1 MNTQHTRVVIV
12 GAGFGGLNVA
22 KALRKA
28 PVDILLVD
36 RNNFHT
42 FTPLLYQ
49 VATCGL
55 DPSDIAYPVRG
66 IFRGQANLR
75 FLLGTVSAVDTAAK
89 TVTIAAHEGTSVE
102 PYDYLVLA
110 AGTVTSYFG
119 NTEIGQ
125 ISFDIKTLEGSL
137 ELRNHVLRQ
146 FEAAAWSHDPHVRR
160 AMTTMVVVGGGATG
174 IETAGALFELY
185 SFVFKREYPQIA
197 DLEPKVILIEAT
209 DALLAP
215 YPDRLRAAAVRQLES
230 MGVEVRLGVKV
241 THAEPGAV
249 ILSDGTTIETF
260 TLVWAAGVEGSPLAR
275 SLGVPLE
282 RGGRVPVNAD
292 LTAIGLDGVYV
303 IGDLAYLIDPTTGQP
318 HPQVIP
324 VAIQQAKTAAGNIIA
339 ALEGRAPKPFKYF
352 DKGMMATIGRSR
364 AVAWPFNRVQ
374 LTGYVAW
381 LTWLVLHLL
390 WLLGFRN
397 RLSVLLNWVWS
408 YFTYDRSVKIIVN
421 PAERQRAVKAAV
433 EEPRPNRL

>member
-1 MNTQHTRVVIV
+1 MKTQRTRVVIV
-12 GAGFGGLNVA
+12 GAGFAGLNVA
-22 KALRKA
+22 KGLRKA

-36 RNNFHT
+36 RNNYHT

-66 IFRGQANLR
+66 ILRSQSNLR
-75 FLLGTVSAVDTAAK
+75 FLLGTVSAIDTNAK
-89 TVTIAAHEGTSVE
+89 TVTMTAHDGSVIE
-102 PYDYLVLA
+102 PYDHLVLA

-119 NTEIGQ
+119 NAEIGRF
-125 ISFDIKTLEGSL
+125 SFDIKTLEGSL

-146 FEAAAWSHDPHVRR
+146 FEAAAWTDDPQARR

-174 IETAGALFELY
+174 IETAGSLFELY
-185 SFVFKREYPQIA
+185 NFVFKREYPQIA
-197 DLEPKVILIEAT
+197 DLEPKVVLIEAT
-209 DALLAP
+209 DRLLAP
-215 YPDRLRAAAVRQLES
+215 YPERLRAAAVRQLES
-230 MGVEVRLGVKV
+230 LGVDVRLGVKV
-241 THAEPGAV
+241 MHARPGAV
-249 ILSDGTTIETF
+249 SLSDGTTIETH
-260 TLVWAAGVEGSPLAR
+260 TLVWAAGIEGSPLAR
-275 SLGVPLE
+275 SLGVSLE
-282 RGGRVPVNAD
+282 RGGRIPVNGD
-292 LTAIGLDGVYV
+292 LTAVGLEGVYV
-303 IGDLAYLIDPTTGQP
+303 IGDMAYLVDPATGQP

-324 VAIQQAKTAAGNIIA
+324 VAIQMAKIAAANIVA
-339 ALEGRAPKPFKYF
+339 ALEGREAKSFVYF

-374 LTGYVAW
+374 LTGYIAW
-381 LTWLVLHLL
+381 LTWLMLHLL

-421 PAERQRAVKAAV
+421 PAARRRPAEPAV
-433 EEPRPNRL
+433 EDPVAR

>member
-1 MNTQHTRVVIV
+1 MKSQRMRIAIV
-12 GAGFGGLNVA
+12 GAGFAGLNVA

-28 PVDILLVD
+28 AVDILLVD

-66 IFRGQANLR
+66 ILRGQSNLR
-75 FLLGTVSAVDTAAK
+75 FLLGTVTGIDTDAK
-89 TVTIAAHEGTSVE
+89 TLTVSTQDGATVE
-102 PYDYLVLA
+102 PYDILVLA
-110 AGTVTSYFG
+110 AGAVTSYFG
-119 NTEIGQ
+119 DTAIERF
-125 ISFDIKTLEGSL
+125 SFDIKSLEGSL

-146 FEAAAWSHDPHVRR
+146 FEAAAWADDPRVRR

-174 IETAGALFELY
+174 IEMAGSLFELY
-185 SFVFKREYPQIA
+185 SFVFKHEYPQIA
-197 DLEPKVILIEAT
+197 DLEPRIILIEASNT
-209 DALLAP
+209 LLAP
-215 YPDRLRAAAVRQLES
+215 YPERLRAAAVRQLES
-230 MGVEVRLGVKV
+230 LGVEVRLGVKV
-241 THAEPGAV
+241 TQAHPGHV
-249 ILSDGTTIETF
+249 ILSDGDAIETH

-292 LTAIGLDGVYV
+292 LTAVGLDGVYV
-303 IGDLAYLIDPTTGQP
+303 ISDLAYLIDPATGRP

-324 VAIQQAKTAAGNIIA
+324 VAIQQAKTAAANIIA
-339 ALEGRAPKPFKYF
+339 RIDGRKPKPFSYF

-374 LTGYVAW
+374 LTGYFAW
-381 LTWLVLHLL
+381 LTWLTLHLL

-397 RLSVLLNWVWS
+397 RLSVLMNWVWS
-408 YFTYDRSVKIIVN
+408 YFTYDRSVKIIID
-421 PAERQRAVKAAV
+421 PAVRRETVEPAAEEIAV
-433 EEPRPNRL
+433 

>member
-1 MNTQHTRVVIV
+1 MKSQRMRIAIV
-12 GAGFGGLNVA
+12 GAGFAGLNVA

-28 PVDILLVD
+28 AVDILLVD

-66 IFRGQANLR
+66 ILRGQSNLR
-75 FLLGTVSAVDTAAK
+75 FLLGTVTGIDTDAK
-89 TVTIAAHEGTSVE
+89 TLTVSTQDGATVE
-102 PYDYLVLA
+102 PYDILVLA
-110 AGTVTSYFG
+110 AGAVTSYFG
-119 NTEIGQ
+119 DTAIERF
-125 ISFDIKTLEGSL
+125 SFDIKSLENSL

-146 FEAAAWSHDPHVRR
+146 FEAAAWADDPRVRR

-174 IETAGALFELY
+174 IEMAGSLFELY
-185 SFVFKREYPQIA
+185 SFVFKHEYPQIA
-197 DLEPKVILIEAT
+197 DLEPRIILIEASNT
-209 DALLAP
+209 LLAP
-215 YPDRLRAAAVRQLES
+215 YPERLRAAAVRQLES
-230 MGVEVRLGVKV
+230 LGVEVRLGVKV
-241 THAEPGAV
+241 TQAHPGHV
-249 ILSDGTTIETF
+249 ILSDGDAIETH

-292 LTAIGLDGVYV
+292 LTAVGLDGVYV
-303 IGDLAYLIDPTTGQP
+303 IGDLAYLIDPATGRP

-324 VAIQQAKTAAGNIIA
+324 VAIQQAKTAAANIIA
-339 ALEGRAPKPFKYF
+339 RIDGREPKPFSYF

-374 LTGYVAW
+374 LTGYFAW
-381 LTWLVLHLL
+381 LTWLTLHLL

-397 RLSVLLNWVWS
+397 RLSVLMNWVWS
-408 YFTYDRSVKIIVN
+408 YFTYDRSVKIIID
-421 PAERQRAVKAAV
+421 PAVRRETVEPAAEEIAV
-433 EEPRPNRL
+433 

>member
-1 MNTQHTRVVIV
+1 MKSQRMRIAIV
-12 GAGFGGLNVA
+12 GAGFAGLNVA

-28 PVDILLVD
+28 AVDILLVD

-66 IFRGQANLR
+66 ILRGQSNLR
-75 FLLGTVSAVDTAAK
+75 FLLGTVTGIDTDAK
-89 TVTIAAHEGTSVE
+89 TLTVSTQDGATVE
-102 PYDYLVLA
+102 PYDILVLA
-110 AGTVTSYFG
+110 AGAVTSYFG
-119 NTEIGQ
+119 DTAIERF
-125 ISFDIKTLEGSL
+125 SFDIKSLEGSL

-146 FEAAAWSHDPHVRR
+146 FEAAAWADDPRVRR

-174 IETAGALFELY
+174 IEMAGSLFELY
-185 SFVFKREYPQIA
+185 SFVFKHEYPQIA
-197 DLEPKVILIEAT
+197 DLEPRIILIEASNT
-209 DALLAP
+209 LLAP
-215 YPDRLRAAAVRQLES
+215 YPERLRAAAVRQLES
-230 MGVEVRLGVKV
+230 LGVEVRLGVKV
-241 THAEPGAV
+241 TQAHPGHV
-249 ILSDGTTIETF
+249 ILSDGDAIETH

-292 LTAIGLDGVYV
+292 LTAVGLDGVYV
-303 IGDLAYLIDPTTGQP
+303 IGDLAYLIDPATGRP

-324 VAIQQAKTAAGNIIA
+324 VAIQQAKTAAANIIA
-339 ALEGRAPKPFKYF
+339 RIDGREPKPFSYF

-374 LTGYVAW
+374 LTGYFAW
-381 LTWLVLHLL
+381 LTWLTLHLL

-397 RLSVLLNWVWS
+397 RLSVLMNWVWS
-408 YFTYDRSVKIIVN
+408 YFTYDRSVKIIIDPTVRRETVE
-421 PAERQRAVKAAV
+421 PAAEEIAV
-433 EEPRPNRL
+433 